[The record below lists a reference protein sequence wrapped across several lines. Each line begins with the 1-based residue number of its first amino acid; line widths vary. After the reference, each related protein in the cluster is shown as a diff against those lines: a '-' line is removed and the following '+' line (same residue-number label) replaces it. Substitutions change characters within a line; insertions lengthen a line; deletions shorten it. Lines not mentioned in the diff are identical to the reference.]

1 MSIGMDFADISQ
13 ILTEINKLATGQ
25 TTNTAIVDTS
35 TFTSVAQ
42 ATLLTG
48 PDNYTK
54 AISQVLGRTVFAVRP
69 YDAPMRNLQI
79 TGDDW
84 ANHRRKINFCDSA
97 PVTDKAWALTDG
109 ESIDMYEVHKPKVL
123 QTNYY
128 GQTNYSRVYTQ
139 ADTQMET
146 AFNGPEELAQFWSS
160 FVLHLSNQ
168 IEADR
173 RNLAANLMANHL
185 TGMTVTDSSSVI
197 YLLDEY
203 NAQQDTHL
211 TVPEVYKEANFPG
224 FAAYAYGRINDI
236 SRLLKERTIRWH
248 QNWKINGTNYDL
260 MRHTPYDRQH
270 LYLYSS
276 TQSQIDAKV
285 IPQVYHDNMLR
296 YRDAEMITFW
306 QNIDKRDQ
314 IIATPVITT
323 PEGVAK
329 SNEKAVQ
336 LSNVFGCLLDFDA
349 IGYTPRLSRIV
360 PTPMNARGLYTNFW
374 YHYGWSWYDDFTEN
388 AVLFL
393 MTNTDVTTPSTETHP
408 GSQDTSSILKS
419 STTKEADPAKS

>member
-1 MSIGMDFADISQ
+1 MPLGMDFADISA

-25 TTNTAIVDTS
+25 ESSTPIVDTS

-48 PDNYTK
+48 TDNYTK
-54 AISQVLGRTVFAVRP
+54 AVSQVLGRTIFAVRP
-69 YDAPMRNLQI
+69 YDAPMRNLQV

-84 ANHRRKINFCDSA
+84 SNHRRKINFCDSD

-109 ESIDMYEVHKPKVL
+109 QSVDMYEVHKPKVL

-128 GQTNYSRVYTQ
+128 GQTSYSRVYTQ
-139 ADTQMET
+139 ADTQMEA
-146 AFNGPEELAQFWSS
+146 AFKGPEELAQFWSS

-185 TGMTVTDSSSVI
+185 TGLTVTNPDSVV

-203 NAQQDTHL
+203 NAQQGTSL
-211 TVPEVYKEANFPG
+211 TVQDVYKEANFPG

-236 SRLLKERTIRWH
+236 SRLLKERSIKWH
-248 QNWKINGTNYDL
+248 QNWTIDGTAYNL

-270 LYLYSS
+270 LYLYSG

-285 IPQVYHDNMLR
+285 IPQVYHDNLLK
-296 YRDAEMITFW
+296 YRDAELITFW
-306 QNIDKRDQ
+306 QNIDERDQ
-314 IIATPVITT
+314 ISATPVVTT
-323 PEGVAK
+323 AAGVAQK
-329 SNEKAVQ
+329 NAAVQ
-336 LSNVFGCLLDFDA
+336 LSNVFGCLLDFDTV
-349 IGYTPRLSRIV
+349 GYTPRLSRIV

-393 MTNTDVTTPSTETHP
+393 MTAADVTAPESLKRA
-408 GSQDTSSILKS
+408 SLLKS
-419 STTKEADPAKS
+419 STTKEDDPAKS

>member
-1 MSIGMDFADISQ
+1 MPLGMDFADISA

-25 TTNTAIVDTS
+25 EATTPIVDTS

-48 PDNYTK
+48 TDNYTK
-54 AISQVLGRTVFAVRP
+54 AISQVLGRTIFAVRP

-84 ANHRRKINFCDSA
+84 ANHLRKINFCDSD

-109 ESIDMYEVHKPKVL
+109 QSVDMYEVHKPKML

-139 ADTQMET
+139 ADTQMEA
-146 AFNGPEELAQFWSS
+146 AFKGPEELAQFWSS

-185 TGMTVTDSSSVI
+185 TGMTVTNPGSVV

-203 NAQQDTHL
+203 NAQQGTSL
-211 TVPEVYKEANFPG
+211 TVQDVYKEANFPG

-236 SRLLKERTIRWH
+236 SRLLKERSIKWH
-248 QNWKINGTNYDL
+248 QNWTISGTAYNL

-270 LYLYSS
+270 LYLYSG

-285 IPQVYHDNMLR
+285 IPQVYHDNLLK
-296 YRDAEMITFW
+296 YRDAELITFW

-314 IIATPVITT
+314 ISATPVVTT
-323 PEGVAK
+323 TEGAAQK
-329 SNEKAVQ
+329 NAAVQ

-393 MTNTDVTTPSTETHP
+393 MTSGDVTASD
-408 GSQDTSSILKS
+408 SLKRASLLKS

>member
-1 MSIGMDFADISQ
+1 MPLGMDFADISA
-13 ILTEINKLATGQ
+13 ILTEINKIATGQ
-25 TTNTAIVDTS
+25 ESTTPIVDTS

-48 PDNYTK
+48 TDNYSK

-69 YDAPMRNLQI
+69 YDAPMPNLQV

-84 ANHRRKINFCDSA
+84 ANHRRKINFCDSD

-109 ESIDMYEVHKPKVL
+109 QSVDMYEVHKPKVL

-139 ADTQMET
+139 ADTQMEA
-146 AFNGPEELAQFWSS
+146 AFKGPEELAQFWSS

-168 IEADR
+168 IEMDR

-185 TGMTVTDSSSVI
+185 TGMTVTNPDSVV

-203 NAQQDTHL
+203 NAQQGTSL
-211 TVPEVYKEANFPG
+211 TVQDVYKEANFPG

-236 SRLLKERTIRWH
+236 SRLLKERSIKWH
-248 QNWKINGTNYDL
+248 QNWTIGDTKYDL

-270 LYLYSS
+270 LYLYSG

-285 IPQVYHDNMLR
+285 IPQVFHDNLLK
-296 YRDAEMITFW
+296 YRDAELITFW
-306 QNIDKRDQ
+306 QNLDNRDQ
-314 IIATPVITT
+314 INATPVVTT
-323 PEGVAK
+323 TAGVAQK
-329 SNEKAVQ
+329 NAAVQ

-393 MTNTDVTTPSTETHP
+393 MTTADVGVPSEMKR
-408 GSQDTSSILKS
+408 TSMLKS
-419 STTKEADPAKS
+419 STTKEADPAKF

>member
-1 MSIGMDFADISQ
+1 MPLGMDFADISA
-13 ILTEINKLATGQ
+13 ILIEINKLATGQ
-25 TTNTAIVDTS
+25 ETSTAIVDTS

-48 PDNYTK
+48 TDNYTK
-54 AISQVLGRTVFAVRP
+54 AVSQVLGRTVFAVRP

-84 ANHRRKINFCDSA
+84 ANHRRKINFCDSD
-97 PVTDKAWALTDG
+97 PVTDKAWALEDG
-109 ESIDMYEVHKPKVL
+109 QSVDMYEVHKPKVL

-139 ADTQMET
+139 ADTQMEA
-146 AFNGPEELAQFWSS
+146 AFKGPEELAQFWSS

-185 TGMTVTDSSSVI
+185 TGMTVTDPNSVI

-203 NAQQDTHL
+203 NAQQGTSL
-211 TVPEVYKEANFPG
+211 TVQDVYKEANFPG
-224 FAAYAYGRINDI
+224 FATYAYGRINDI
-236 SRLLKERTIRWH
+236 SRLLKERTIHWH
-248 QNWKINGTNYDL
+248 QNWEIGDTTYNL

-270 LYLYSS
+270 LYLYSG

-285 IPQVYHDNMLR
+285 IPQVYHDSMLR

-306 QNIDKRDQ
+306 QNIDERDQ
-314 IIATPVITT
+314 ISATPVVTT
-323 PEGVAK
+323 AAGAAQK
-329 SNEKAVQ
+329 NAAVQ

-393 MTNTDVTTPSTETHP
+393 LTSGDVTAPS
-408 GSQDTSSILKS
+408 GLKATSLLKS

>member
-1 MSIGMDFADISQ
+1 MPIGMDFADISA
-13 ILTEINKLATGQ
+13 ILTDINKIATGQ
-25 TTNTAIVDTS
+25 KSTTPIVDTS

-48 PDNYTK
+48 TDNYTK
-54 AISQVLGRTVFAVRP
+54 AISQVLGRTIFAVRP

-84 ANHRRKINFCDSA
+84 ANHRRKINFCDSD
-97 PVTDKAWALTDG
+97 PVTDKAWALPDG
-109 ESIDMYEVHKPKVL
+109 QSVDMYEVHKPKVL

-139 ADTQMET
+139 ADTQMEA
-146 AFNGPEELAQFWSS
+146 AFKGPEELAQFWSS

-173 RNLAANLMANHL
+173 RNLAANLVANHL
-185 TGMTVTDSSSVI
+185 TGVTVTNPKSVV

-203 NAQQDTHL
+203 NAQQGTSLAVKD
-211 TVPEVYKEANFPG
+211 VYKEANFPG

-236 SRLLKERTIRWH
+236 SRLLKERSIKWH
-248 QNWKINGTNYDL
+248 QNWTIGDTTYDL

-270 LYLYSS
+270 LYLYSG
-276 TQSQIDAKV
+276 TQSQIDAQV
-285 IPQVYHDNMLR
+285 IPQVYHDNLLK
-296 YRDAEMITFW
+296 YRDAELITFW
-306 QNIDKRDQ
+306 QNIDNRDQ
-314 IIATPVITT
+314 ISATPVVTT
-323 PEGVAK
+323 AAGVAQK
-329 SNEKAVQ
+329 NTTVQ
-336 LSNVFGCLLDFDA
+336 LSNVFGCLLDFDTV
-349 IGYTPRLSRIV
+349 GYTPRLSRIV

-393 MTNTDVTTPSTETHP
+393 MKTSDVTPQSVPKAGASTLKTTTHK
-408 GSQDTSSILKS
+408 D
-419 STTKEADPAKS
+419 ADPSKS

>member
-1 MSIGMDFADISQ
+1 MPLGMDFADISA
-13 ILTEINKLATGQ
+13 ILTEINKIATGQ
-25 TTNTAIVDTS
+25 ESSTPIVDTS

-48 PDNYTK
+48 TDNYTK
-54 AISQVLGRTVFAVRP
+54 AISQVLGRTIFAVRP
-69 YDAPMRNLQI
+69 YDAPMRNLQV

-84 ANHRRKINFCDSA
+84 ANHRRKINFCDSD

-109 ESIDMYEVHKPKVL
+109 QSVDMYEVHKPKVL

-139 ADTQMET
+139 ADTQMEA
-146 AFNGPEELAQFWSS
+146 AFKGPEELARFWSS

-185 TGMTVTDSSSVI
+185 TGMTVTNPDSVV

-203 NAQQDTHL
+203 NAQQGTSL
-211 TVPEVYKEANFPG
+211 TVQDVYKEANFPG

-236 SRLLKERTIRWH
+236 SRLLKERSIKWH
-248 QNWKINGTNYDL
+248 QNWTIGGTKYDL

-270 LYLYSS
+270 LYLYSG

-285 IPQVYHDNMLR
+285 IPQVYHDNLLK
-296 YRDAEMITFW
+296 YRDAELITFW
-306 QNIDKRDQ
+306 QNIDNRDQ
-314 IIATPVITT
+314 ISATPVVTT
-323 PEGVAK
+323 AAGVAQK
-329 SNEKAVQ
+329 NDAVQ
-336 LSNVFGCLLDFDA
+336 LSNVFGCLLDFDTV
-349 IGYTPRLSRIV
+349 GYTPRLSRIV

-388 AVLFL
+388 SVLFL
-393 MTNTDVTTPSTETHP
+393 MKAADVGAPEEMKRASL
-408 GSQDTSSILKS
+408 LKS

>member
-1 MSIGMDFADISQ
+1 MPLGMDFADISA
-13 ILTEINKLATGQ
+13 ILIEINKLATGQ
-25 TTNTAIVDTS
+25 EATTPVVDTS

-48 PDNYTK
+48 TDNYTK
-54 AISQVLGRTVFAVRP
+54 AMSQVLGRTVFAVRP
-69 YDAPMRNLQI
+69 YDAPMRNLQV

-84 ANHRRKINFCDSA
+84 ANHRRKINYCDSD

-109 ESIDMYEVHKPKVL
+109 QSVDMYEVHKPKVL

-139 ADTQMET
+139 ADTQMEA
-146 AFNGPEELAQFWSS
+146 AFKGPEELAQFWSS

-185 TGMTVTDSSSVI
+185 TGMTVTNPDSVV

-203 NAQQDTHL
+203 NAQQGTSLSVQD
-211 TVPEVYKEANFPG
+211 VYKEANFPG

-236 SRLLKERTIRWH
+236 SRLLKERSIKWH
-248 QNWKINGTNYDL
+248 QNWTINGTAYNL

-270 LYLYSS
+270 LYLYSG

-285 IPQVYHDNMLR
+285 IPQVFHDNLLK
-296 YRDAEMITFW
+296 YRDAELITFW
-306 QNIDKRDQ
+306 QNLDKRDQ
-314 IIATPVITT
+314 ISASPVVTT
-323 PEGVAK
+323 AAGVAQK
-329 SNEKAVQ
+329 NAAVQ
-336 LSNVFGCLLDFDA
+336 LSNVFGSLLDFDA

-393 MTNTDVTTPSTETHP
+393 MTSGDVTAPAAASATTLKTTTHK
-408 GSQDTSSILKS
+408 D
-419 STTKEADPAKS
+419 ADPSKS

>member
-1 MSIGMDFADISQ
+1 MPLGMGFADICA
-13 ILTEINKLATGQ
+13 ILTEINKLASGQ
-25 TTNTAIVDTS
+25 ETSTPIVDTS

-48 PDNYTK
+48 TDNYTK

-84 ANHRRKINFCDSA
+84 ANHRRKINFCDSD
-97 PVTDKAWALTDG
+97 PVTDKAWALEDG
-109 ESIDMYEVHKPKVL
+109 QSVDMYEVHKPKVL

-139 ADTQMET
+139 ADTQMEA
-146 AFNGPEELAQFWSS
+146 AFKGPEELAQFWSS

-185 TGMTVTDSSSVI
+185 TGMTVTDPNSVI

-203 NAQQDTHL
+203 NAQQGTSL
-211 TVPEVYKEANFPG
+211 TVKDVYKEANFPG

-236 SRLLKERTIRWH
+236 SRLLKERSIKWH
-248 QNWKINGTNYDL
+248 QNWTIDGTAYNL

-270 LYLYSS
+270 LYLYSG

-285 IPQVYHDNMLR
+285 IPQVYHDNLLK
-296 YRDAEMITFW
+296 YRDAELLTFW
-306 QNIDKRDQ
+306 QKIDKRDQ
-314 IIATPVITT
+314 ISATPVVTT
-323 PEGVAK
+323 AAGVAQK
-329 SNEKAVQ
+329 NAAVQ
-336 LSNVFGCLLDFDA
+336 LSNVFGCLLDWDA
-349 IGYTPRLSRIV
+349 IGYTPRLSRVV

-393 MTNTDVTTPSTETHP
+393 MTNEDVGAPSDMSAAAT
-408 GSQDTSSILKS
+408 LKS

>member
-1 MSIGMDFADISQ
+1 MPLGMDFADISA

-25 TTNTAIVDTS
+25 ESTTPVVDTS

-48 PDNYTK
+48 TDNYTK
-54 AISQVLGRTVFAVRP
+54 AISQVLGRTIFAVRP
-69 YDAPMRNLQI
+69 YDAPMRNLQV

-84 ANHRRKINFCDSA
+84 ANHRRKINFCDSD

-109 ESIDMYEVHKPKVL
+109 QSVDMYEVHKPKVL

-139 ADTQMET
+139 ADTQMEA
-146 AFNGPEELAQFWSS
+146 AFKGPEELAQFWSS

-185 TGMTVTDSSSVI
+185 TGVTVTNPGSVV

-203 NAQQDTHL
+203 NAQQGTSL
-211 TVPEVYKEANFPG
+211 TVQDVYKEANFPG

-236 SRLLKERTIRWH
+236 SRLLKERSIKWH
-248 QNWKINGTNYDL
+248 QNWTIGDTKYDL

-270 LYLYSS
+270 LYLYSG

-285 IPQVYHDNMLR
+285 IPQVYHDNLLK
-296 YRDAEMITFW
+296 YRDAELITFW
-306 QNIDKRDQ
+306 QNIDNRDQ
-314 IIATPVITT
+314 ISATPVVTT
-323 PEGVAK
+323 AAGVAQK
-329 SNEKAVQ
+329 HDAVQ
-336 LSNVFGCLLDFDA
+336 LSNVFGCLLDFDTV
-349 IGYTPRLSRIV
+349 GYTPRLSRIV

-388 AVLFL
+388 SVLFL
-393 MTNTDVTTPSTETHP
+393 MKAADVGVPSEMKR
-408 GSQDTSSILKS
+408 TSMLKS
-419 STTKEADPAKS
+419 STTKEADPAKY

>member
-1 MSIGMDFADISQ
+1 MPLGMDFADISA

-25 TTNTAIVDTS
+25 ESTTPIVDTS

-48 PDNYTK
+48 TDNYTK

-69 YDAPMRNLQI
+69 YDAPMRNLQV
-79 TGDDW
+79 TGDEW
-84 ANHRRKINFCDSA
+84 ANHRRKINFCDSD
-97 PVTDKAWALTDG
+97 PVTDKAWALVDG
-109 ESIDMYEVHKPKVL
+109 QSVDMYEVHKPKVL

-139 ADTQMET
+139 ADTQMEA
-146 AFNGPEELAQFWSS
+146 AFKGPEELAQFWSS

-185 TGMTVTDSSSVI
+185 TGMTVTNPDSVV

-203 NAQQDTHL
+203 NAQQGTSL
-211 TVPEVYKEANFPG
+211 TVQDVYKEANFPG

-236 SRLLKERTIRWH
+236 SRLLKERSIKWH
-248 QNWKINGTNYDL
+248 QNWTISGAKYDL

-270 LYLYSS
+270 LYLYSG

-285 IPQVYHDNMLR
+285 IPQVFHDNMLR
-296 YRDAEMITFW
+296 YRDAEQITFW
-306 QNIDKRDQ
+306 QNLDKRDQ
-314 IIATPVITT
+314 ISATPVVTT
-323 PEGVAK
+323 TAGVAQK
-329 SNEKAVQ
+329 NAAVQ

-349 IGYTPRLSRIV
+349 IGYTPRLSRIA

-393 MTNTDVTTPSTETHP
+393 MTSGDVTAPESLKTA
-408 GSQDTSSILKS
+408 SILKS

>member
-1 MSIGMDFADISQ
+1 MPLGLDFTDISE
-13 ILTEINKLATGQ
+13 ILTEINKIATGQ
-25 TTNTAIVDTS
+25 ESSTPIVDTS

-48 PDNYTK
+48 TDNYTK
-54 AISQVLGRTVFAVRP
+54 AISQVLGRTIFAVRP
-69 YDAPMRNLQI
+69 YDAPMRNLQV

-84 ANHRRKINFCDSA
+84 ANHRRKINFCDSD
-97 PVTDKAWALTDG
+97 PVPDKAWTLVDG
-109 ESIDMYEVHKPKVL
+109 QSIDMYEVHKPKVL

-139 ADTQMET
+139 ADTQMEA
-146 AFNGPEELAQFWSS
+146 AFKGPEELAQFWSS

-168 IEADR
+168 IESDR
-173 RNLAANLMANHL
+173 RNLAANLMANYL
-185 TGMTVTDSSSVI
+185 TGMPSTNPGSVI

-203 NAQQDTHL
+203 NAQQGTSL
-211 TVPEVYKEANFPG
+211 TVKDVYKEANFPG

-236 SRLLKERTIRWH
+236 SRLLKERSIKWH
-248 QNWKINGTNYDL
+248 QNWTIGGTKYDL

-270 LYLYSS
+270 LYLYSG

-285 IPQVYHDNMLR
+285 IPQVFHDNLLK
-296 YRDAEMITFW
+296 YRDAELITFW
-306 QNIDKRDQ
+306 QSLNNRDQ
-314 IIATPVITT
+314 ISATPVITT
-323 PEGVAK
+323 TEGVAQK
-329 SNEKAVQ
+329 NTAVK

-349 IGYTPRLSRIV
+349 IGYTPRLNRIV

-374 YHYGWSWYDDFTEN
+374 YHYGWSWYNDFTEN

-393 MTNTDVTTPSTETHP
+393 MTKTDVGTPSEMKR
-408 GSQDTSSILKS
+408 TSMLKS
-419 STTKEADPAKS
+419 STTKEADPAMS

>member
-1 MSIGMDFADISQ
+1 MPLGMDFADISA

-25 TTNTAIVDTS
+25 EATTPIVDTS

-48 PDNYTK
+48 TDNYTK
-54 AISQVLGRTVFAVRP
+54 AISQVLGRTIFAVRP
-69 YDAPMRNLQI
+69 YDAPMRNLQV

-84 ANHRRKINFCDSA
+84 ANHRRKINFCDSD
-97 PVTDKAWALTDG
+97 PVTDRAWALTDG
-109 ESIDMYEVHKPKVL
+109 QSVDMYEVHKPKVL

-139 ADTQMET
+139 ADTQMEA
-146 AFNGPEELAQFWSS
+146 AFKGPEELAQFWSS

-185 TGMTVTDSSSVI
+185 TGLTVTNPDSVV

-203 NAQQDTHL
+203 NAQQGTSL
-211 TVPEVYKEANFPG
+211 TVKDVYKEANFPG
-224 FAAYAYGRINDI
+224 FASYAYGRINDI
-236 SRLLKERTIRWH
+236 SRLLKERSVKWH
-248 QNWKINGTNYDL
+248 QNWTISGTAYNL

-270 LYLYSS
+270 LYLYSG

-285 IPQVYHDNMLR
+285 IPQVFHDNLLK
-296 YRDAEMITFW
+296 YRDAELITFW
-306 QNIDKRDQ
+306 QNLDKRDQ
-314 IIATPVITT
+314 ISATPVVTT
-323 PEGVAK
+323 AAGVAQK
-329 SNEKAVQ
+329 NAAVQ
-336 LSNVFGCLLDFDA
+336 LSNVFGCLLDFDTV
-349 IGYTPRLSRIV
+349 GYTTRLSRIV

-393 MTNTDVTTPSTETHP
+393 MTSGDVTAPAAASDAKATTLKTTTHK
-408 GSQDTSSILKS
+408 D
-419 STTKEADPAKS
+419 ADPAKS

>member
-1 MSIGMDFADISQ
+1 MTPRMDFADISE
-13 ILTEINKLATGQ
+13 ILTEINQLATGQ
-25 TTNTAIVDTS
+25 KTTTPVVDTS

-48 PDNYTK
+48 TDNYTK
-54 AISQVLGRTVFAVRP
+54 AISQVLGRTIFAVRP

-84 ANHRRKINFCDSA
+84 ANHRRKINFCDSD
-97 PVTDKAWALTDG
+97 PVPDKAWDLTDG
-109 ESIDMYEVHKPKVL
+109 LSVDMYEVHKPKVL

-146 AFNGPEELAQFWSS
+146 AFKGPEELAQFWSS

-185 TGMTVTDSSSVI
+185 TGMTVTKPDSVV

-203 NAQQDTHL
+203 NIQQGTHL
-211 TVPEVYKEANFPG
+211 TVQDVYKEANFPG
-224 FAAYAYGRINDI
+224 FATYAYGRINDI
-236 SRLLKERTIRWH
+236 SRLLKERSIKWH
-248 QNWKINGTNYDL
+248 QNWTINNTAYNL
-260 MRHTPYDRQH
+260 MRHTPYERQH
-270 LYLYSS
+270 MYLYSG

-285 IPQVYHDNMLR
+285 IPQVYHDNLLK
-296 YRDAEMITFW
+296 YRDAELITFW
-306 QNIDKRDQ
+306 QNIDDRDK
-314 IIATPVITT
+314 ISATPVVTT
-323 PEGVAK
+323 TEGIAK
-329 SNEKAVQ
+329 TNEAVQ

-393 MTNTDVTTPSTETHP
+393 MTNNDVAAPKETKRA
-408 GSQDTSSILKS
+408 SLLKS

>member
-1 MSIGMDFADISQ
+1 MPLGMDFADISA
-13 ILTEINKLATGQ
+13 ILTEINKIATGQ
-25 TTNTAIVDTS
+25 KSTTPIVDTS

-48 PDNYTK
+48 ADNYTK
-54 AISQVLGRTVFAVRP
+54 AVSQVLGRTIFAVRP

-84 ANHRRKINFCDSA
+84 ANHRRKINFCDSD
-97 PVTDKAWALTDG
+97 PVTDKAWALVDG
-109 ESIDMYEVHKPKVL
+109 QSVDMYEVHKPKVL

-139 ADTQMET
+139 ADTQMEA
-146 AFNGPEELAQFWSS
+146 AFKGPEELAQFWSS

-168 IEADR
+168 IEMDR

-185 TGMTVTDSSSVI
+185 TGMTFTDPHSVV

-203 NAQQDTHL
+203 NAQQGTSL
-211 TVPEVYKEANFPG
+211 TVQDVYKEANFPG

-236 SRLLKERTIRWH
+236 SRVLKERSTKWH
-248 QNWKINGTNYDL
+248 QNWTISGTAYNL

-270 LYLYSS
+270 LYLYSG

-285 IPQVYHDNMLR
+285 VPQVFHDNLLK
-296 YRDAEMITFW
+296 YRDAELITFW
-306 QNIDKRDQ
+306 QNLDNRDQ
-314 IIATPVITT
+314 ISATPVVTT
-323 PEGVAK
+323 TAGVAQK
-329 SNEKAVQ
+329 NAAVQ
-336 LSNVFGCLLDFDA
+336 LSNVFGCLLDFDTV
-349 IGYTPRLSRIV
+349 GYTPRLSRIV

-393 MTNTDVTTPSTETHP
+393 MTSGDVTAPKSLK
-408 GSQDTSSILKS
+408 SASLLKS

>member
-1 MSIGMDFADISQ
+1 MDFADISA

-25 TTNTAIVDTS
+25 ESTTPIVDTS

-48 PDNYTK
+48 TDNYTK
-54 AISQVLGRTVFAVRP
+54 AISQVLGRTIFAVRP
-69 YDAPMRNLQI
+69 YDAPMRNLQV

-84 ANHRRKINFCDSA
+84 ANHRRKINFCDSD

-109 ESIDMYEVHKPKVL
+109 QTVDMYEVHKPKVL

-139 ADTQMET
+139 ADTQMEA
-146 AFNGPEELAQFWSS
+146 AFKGPEELAEFWSS

-185 TGMTVTDSSSVI
+185 TGMTVTNPDSVV

-203 NAQQDTHL
+203 NAQQGTNL
-211 TVPEVYKEANFPG
+211 TVQDVYKEANFPG

-236 SRLLKERTIRWH
+236 SRLLKERSIKWH
-248 QNWKINGTNYDL
+248 QNWTIDGTKYDL

-270 LYLYSS
+270 LYLYSG

-285 IPQVYHDNMLR
+285 IPQVYHDNLLR
-296 YRDAEMITFW
+296 YRDAELITFW

-314 IIATPVITT
+314 ISATPVVTT
-323 PEGVAK
+323 AEGVAQK
-329 SNEKAVQ
+329 NAAVQ

-393 MTNTDVTTPSTETHP
+393 MKAADVGAPEEMKR
-408 GSQDTSSILKS
+408 TSLLKS
-419 STTKEADPAKS
+419 STTKEVDPAKS

>member
-1 MSIGMDFADISQ
+1 MPLGMDFADISA

-25 TTNTAIVDTS
+25 ESTTPIVDTS

-42 ATLLTG
+42 ATRLTG
-48 PDNYTK
+48 TDNYTK

-69 YDAPMRNLQI
+69 YDAPMRNLQV

-84 ANHRRKINFCDSA
+84 ANHRRKINFCDSD
-97 PVTDKAWALTDG
+97 PVTDKAWALVDG
-109 ESIDMYEVHKPKVL
+109 QSVDMYEVHKPKVL

-139 ADTQMET
+139 ADTQMEA
-146 AFNGPEELAQFWSS
+146 AFKGPEELAQFWSS

-168 IEADR
+168 IEMDR

-185 TGMTVTDSSSVI
+185 TGMTVTNSDSVI

-203 NAQQDTHL
+203 NAQQGTSL
-211 TVPEVYKEANFPG
+211 TVKDVYKEANFPG

-236 SRLLKERTIRWH
+236 SRLLKERSIKWH
-248 QNWKINGTNYDL
+248 QNWTINGTKYDL

-270 LYLYSS
+270 LYLYSG

-285 IPQVYHDNMLR
+285 IPQVFHDNLLK
-296 YRDAEMITFW
+296 YRDAELITFW
-306 QNIDKRDQ
+306 QNLDQRDQ
-314 IIATPVITT
+314 ISATPVVTT
-323 PEGVAK
+323 AAGVAQK
-329 SNEKAVQ
+329 NAAVQ

-393 MTNTDVTTPSTETHP
+393 MTSGDVMAPDSTKRA
-408 GSQDTSSILKS
+408 SLLKS

>member
-1 MSIGMDFADISQ
+1 MPLGMDFADISA
-13 ILTEINKLATGQ
+13 ILTEINKIATGQ
-25 TTNTAIVDTS
+25 DSTTPIVDTS

-48 PDNYTK
+48 TDNYTK
-54 AISQVLGRTVFAVRP
+54 AISQVLGRTIFAVRP
-69 YDAPMRNLQI
+69 YDAPMRNLQV

-84 ANHRRKINFCDSA
+84 ANHRRKINFCDSE

-109 ESIDMYEVHKPKVL
+109 QSVDMYEVHKPKVL

-139 ADTQMET
+139 ADTQMEA
-146 AFNGPEELAQFWSS
+146 AFKGPEELAQFWAS

-185 TGMTVTDSSSVI
+185 TGMTVTNPDSVV

-203 NAQQDTHL
+203 NAQQGTSL
-211 TVPEVYKEANFPG
+211 TVQDVYKEANFPG

-236 SRLLKERTIRWH
+236 SRLLKERSIKWH
-248 QNWKINGTNYDL
+248 QNWTIDGIKYDL

-270 LYLYSS
+270 LYLYSG

-285 IPQVYHDNMLR
+285 IPQVFHDNLLK
-296 YRDAEMITFW
+296 YRDAELITFW
-306 QNIDKRDQ
+306 QNLDNRDQ
-314 IIATPVITT
+314 ISATPVVTT
-323 PEGVAK
+323 TAGVAQK
-329 SNEKAVQ
+329 NNAVQ

-393 MTNTDVTTPSTETHP
+393 MTSGDVTTPDEMKR
-408 GSQDTSSILKS
+408 TSLLKS
-419 STTKEADPAKS
+419 STTKEADPAKA

>member
-1 MSIGMDFADISQ
+1 MPLGMDFADISA
-13 ILTEINKLATGQ
+13 ILTEINKIATGQ
-25 TTNTAIVDTS
+25 ESSTPIVDTS

-48 PDNYTK
+48 TDNYTK
-54 AISQVLGRTVFAVRP
+54 AISQVLGRTIFAVRP
-69 YDAPMRNLQI
+69 YDAPMRNLQV

-84 ANHRRKINFCDSA
+84 ANHRRKINFCDSD

-109 ESIDMYEVHKPKVL
+109 QSVDMYEVHKPKVL

-139 ADTQMET
+139 ADTQMEA
-146 AFNGPEELAQFWSS
+146 AFKGPEELAQFWSS

-185 TGMTVTDSSSVI
+185 TGMTVTNPDSVI

-203 NAQQDTHL
+203 NAQQGTSL
-211 TVPEVYKEANFPG
+211 TVKDVYKEAIFPG

-236 SRLLKERTIRWH
+236 SRLLKERSIKWH
-248 QNWKINGTNYDL
+248 QNWTIGDTKYDL
-260 MRHTPYDRQH
+260 KRHTPYDRQH
-270 LYLYSS
+270 MYLYSG

-285 IPQVYHDNMLR
+285 IPQVYHDNLLK
-296 YRDAEMITFW
+296 YRDAELITFW
-306 QNIDKRDQ
+306 QNIDERDQ
-314 IIATPVITT
+314 ISATPVVTT
-323 PEGVAK
+323 AAGVAQK
-329 SNEKAVQ
+329 NAAVQ
-336 LSNVFGCLLDFDA
+336 LSNVFGCLLDFDT

-393 MTNTDVTTPSTETHP
+393 MKASDVGTPEEMKR
-408 GSQDTSSILKS
+408 TSLLKS
-419 STTKEADPAKS
+419 STIKEADPAKS

>member
-1 MSIGMDFADISQ
+1 MPLGMDFADISA
-13 ILTEINKLATGQ
+13 ILTEINKIATGQ
-25 TTNTAIVDTS
+25 QSTTPIVDTS

-48 PDNYTK
+48 TDNYTK
-54 AISQVLGRTVFAVRP
+54 AISQVLGRTIFAVRP

-84 ANHRRKINFCDSA
+84 ANHRRKINFCDSD
-97 PVTDKAWALTDG
+97 PVIDKAWALTDG
-109 ESIDMYEVHKPKVL
+109 QSVDMYEVHKPKLL

-139 ADTQMET
+139 ADTQMEA
-146 AFNGPEELAQFWSS
+146 AFKGPEELAQFWSS

-185 TGMTVTDSSSVI
+185 TGMTVTNRDSVV

-203 NAQQDTHL
+203 NAQQGTSL
-211 TVPEVYKEANFPG
+211 TVKDVYKEANFPG

-236 SRLLKERTIRWH
+236 SRLLKERSIKWH
-248 QNWKINGTNYDL
+248 QNWIIGDTKYDL

-270 LYLYSS
+270 LYLYSG

-285 IPQVYHDNMLR
+285 IPQVYHDNLLK
-296 YRDAEMITFW
+296 YRDAELITFW
-306 QNIDKRDQ
+306 QNIDNRDQ
-314 IIATPVITT
+314 ISATPVVTT
-323 PEGVAK
+323 DAGVA
-329 SNEKAVQ
+329 EKNAAVQ
-336 LSNVFGCLLDFDA
+336 LSNVFGCLLDFDTV
-349 IGYTPRLSRIV
+349 GYTPRLSRIV

-393 MTNTDVTTPSTETHP
+393 MTSGDVTAPSASNAARASTLKTTTHK
-408 GSQDTSSILKS
+408 D
-419 STTKEADPAKS
+419 ADPSKS

>member
-1 MSIGMDFADISQ
+1 MPLGMDFADISA
-13 ILTEINKLATGQ
+13 ILTEINKIATGQ
-25 TTNTAIVDTS
+25 ESTTPIVDTS

-48 PDNYTK
+48 TDNYSK

-69 YDAPMRNLQI
+69 YDAPMPNLQV

-84 ANHRRKINFCDSA
+84 ANHRRKINFCDSD

-109 ESIDMYEVHKPKVL
+109 QSVDMYEVHKPKVL

-139 ADTQMET
+139 ADTQMEA
-146 AFNGPEELAQFWSS
+146 AFKGPEELAQFWSS

-168 IEADR
+168 IEMDR

-185 TGMTVTDSSSVI
+185 TGMTVTNPDSVV

-203 NAQQDTHL
+203 NAQQGTSL
-211 TVPEVYKEANFPG
+211 TVQDVYKEANFPG

-236 SRLLKERTIRWH
+236 SRLLKERSIKWH
-248 QNWKINGTNYDL
+248 QNWTIGDTKYDL

-270 LYLYSS
+270 LYLYSG

-285 IPQVYHDNMLR
+285 IPQVFHDNLLK
-296 YRDAEMITFW
+296 YRDAELITFW
-306 QNIDKRDQ
+306 QNLDNRDQ
-314 IIATPVITT
+314 INATPVVTT
-323 PEGVAK
+323 TAGVAQK
-329 SNEKAVQ
+329 NAAVQ

-393 MTNTDVTTPSTETHP
+393 MTTADVGVPSEMKR
-408 GSQDTSSILKS
+408 TSKLKS
-419 STTKEADPAKS
+419 STTKEADPAKF